1 MPQPPEEKRPSLLAS
16 LKWWPTLAGLALAG
30 FVAFSGSAGAESAS
44 ILAASGFVYL
54 GAAALRKPSVAWPL
68 FFVTFL
74 VITAGRRGV
83 IPIDPTWIIL
93 GLAAITFLYGVRQGA
108 GHSWEGLPLQTI
120 AMVVV
125 GAGAALAVVVN
136 GAIGAS
142 IVAAGLFGHAAW
154 DAYHHRV
161 KRVVN
166 RSMAEFC
173 CVLDTAIA
181 VAIVVAILRT

>member
-1 MPQPPEEKRPSLLAS
+1 MHKQAEEKGRSLLGS
-16 LKWWPTLAGLALAG
+16 LKWWPSLAGAALAG
-30 FVAFSGSAGAESAS
+30 FVAYSGSAGGESAS

-68 FFVTFL
+68 FLVTFL
-74 VITAGRRGV
+74 VITASRMDL

-93 GLAAITFLYGVRQGA
+93 GVAAMTFLYGVRQGT
-108 GHSWEGLPLQTI
+108 GRSWEGLPLQTI

-125 GAGAALAVVVN
+125 GAGAAVAVVVN
-136 GAIGAS
+136 GVIGAS
-142 IVAAGLFGHAAW
+142 LVAAGLFAHAAW

-161 KRVVN
+161 NKVVD

-181 VAIVVAILRT
+181 VAIVVAILS

>member
-1 MPQPPEEKRPSLLAS
+1 MQMQAEEKGPSLLAS
-16 LKWWPTLAGLALAG
+16 LKWWPTLAGAALAG
-30 FVAFSGSAGAESAS
+30 FVALSGSAGGESAP

-74 VITAGRRGV
+74 VIAASRMGI
-83 IPIDPTWIIL
+83 IPMDPTWIIL
-93 GLAAITFLYGVRQGA
+93 GLAAMTFLYGVRQSAARPRGDLA
-108 GHSWEGLPLQTI
+108 LQTI

-125 GAGAALAVVVN
+125 GVGTAVAVIVN

-142 IVAAGLFGHAAW
+142 LVAAGLFGHAAW
-154 DAYHHRV
+154 DVYHHRANT
-161 KRVVN
+161 VVN

-181 VAIVVAILRT
+181 VAIVVAILRA

>member
-1 MPQPPEEKRPSLLAS
+1 MRNQAEEKDASLLAS
-16 LKWWPTLAGLALAG
+16 LKWWPAVAGAALAA
-30 FVAFSGSAGAESAS
+30 FVALPGSAGGESAS

-68 FFVTFL
+68 FFVTFV
-74 VITAGRRGV
+74 VITAGRIGI

-93 GLAAITFLYGVRQGA
+93 GLATVTFLYGVRQGA
-108 GHSWEGLPLQTI
+108 GGPWEGLPLQAI

-125 GAGAALAVVVN
+125 GAGAAFAVAVN

-142 IVAAGLFGHAAW
+142 LVAAGLFGHAAW
-154 DAYHHRV
+154 DVYHHRV
-161 KRVVN
+161 NKVVN

-173 CVLDTAIA
+173 CVLDTGIA
-181 VAIVVAILRT
+181 VAIVVALLRV